1 MVESS
6 YLTPMVVITKFYDIW
21 WRLDVLSGTSGFQD
35 FFRVDRAGARDRRD
49 FPKFKRSEYIRRGLP
64 KFQLLKGSMFFQVLD
79 GLNTSVI
86 GSEAIE
92 WVESEKSKI
101 SIIQPISHI
110 DWGSFQVLKILPKA
124 QIWCSL
130 GPRWGIGIWKVVSKG
145 LLVFPEQLG
154 GSELR

>member
-6 YLTPMVVITKFYDIW
+6 YLTSMVVITKFQLSMWSPY
-21 WRLDVLSGTSGFQD
+21 VLSGTSGFQD

-92 WVESEKSKI
+92 WVESENK
-101 SIIQPISHI
+101 QNFDFYPIPHI
-110 DWGSFQVLKILPKA
+110 D
-124 QIWCSL
+124 
-130 GPRWGIGIWKVVSKG
+130 
-145 LLVFPEQLG
+145 
-154 GSELR
+154 